1 MTSQETRTSV
11 DPPVWLK
18 LGALAGP
25 AGNFGIIKV
34 AAAARTLTQL
44 HDQAHVVRAELARL
58 REELARTQDDLSAAQ
73 GASARLAKE
82 QLVLAAERAKAI
94 ADTARESLGALA
106 LAAAGRPGTEDDLR
120 VEVLRQENAQLL
132 RDAEASRVEEADAQ
146 AEHARQITFLAM
158 VAHELRNP
166 LLPLRLAA
174 QMLAQARTDD
184 IKFAGLQATIAG
196 QVAHMGRLIGDLLD
210 GSRVSAGK
218 FRLERSIID
227 FGDVLH
233 TAIETVQPAMA
244 ERKHS
249 FSFTPPA
256 GTLCVHGDAM
266 RLVQA
271 FVNLLENAAK
281 YTPEGGAISLVAAPR
296 SGMIEITIADNGIGI
311 SAQALPHVFELFVQD
326 QHAVAVSR
334 EGLGIGLAVVRDLVE
349 AHGGSVVASSAGL
362 GHGSEFVVLL
372 PLLAAAGGTAKMA

>member
-1 MTSQETRTSV
+1 MTSQEARTSV

-44 HDQAHVVRAELARL
+44 HDQAQRVRVELTQL
-58 REELARTQDDLSAAQ
+58 HEELACAQDELAVAKV
-73 GASARLAKE
+73 ASARLANE
-82 QLVLAAERAKAI
+82 QLALAAARTKAI
-94 ADTARESLGALA
+94 ADAAHDSLGALA
-106 LAAAGRPGTEDDLR
+106 VAAAGESLGDDESRLDA
-120 VEVLRQENAQLL
+120 LRQANAQLL
-132 RDAEASRVEEADAQ
+132 LEAEVARVEEADVQ

-174 QMLAQARTDD
+174 QMLAKARTDEA
-184 IKFAGLQATIAG
+184 KFNGLQATIVG
-196 QVAHMGRLIGDLLD
+196 QVAQMGRLIGDLLD

-227 FGDVLH
+227 LGSVLH

-244 ERKHS
+244 DRRHR
-249 FSFTPPA
+249 FSFTPPSGA
-256 GTLCVHGDAM
+256 LCVHGDAM

-281 YTPEGGAISLVAAPR
+281 YTPEGGEIALTLAPR
-296 SGMIEITIADNGIGI
+296 GGMIEIKIADNGIGI

-326 QHAVAVSR
+326 KHAVAVSR
-334 EGLGIGLAVVRDLVE
+334 EGLGIGLAVVRDLIE

-362 GHGSEFVVLL
+362 GCGSEFVVLL
-372 PLLAAAGGTAKMA
+372 PLLAATA